1 MYDDEARMKVL
12 VQRPVDK
19 VHPALPVQVH
29 VLVIIIFLPRIL
41 MKINKQR
48 NTVIFMVTLFLTRVY
63 FLVS

>member
-1 MYDDEARMKVL
+1 MYDDEVRMEVL

-19 VHPALPVQVH
+19 VHPAFPVQVH